1 MLCQNIIH
9 HVNNKIKIVGF
20 KNLLF
25 NIIYL
30 NNKCYI
36 FFISFDYYINHLQ

>member
-9 HVNNKIKIVGF
+9 HVNNKIKIMDF

-30 NNKCYI
+30 NNKYYI
-36 FFISFDYYINHLQ
+36 FFINFSCYINHLQ